1 MSFDAQEDDLYTFFS
16 PCGDLI
22 NVKLLR
28 GKAFVK
34 FSTDTGLNNAL
45 ALNGTE
51 CCGRRLKI
59 VDASVKYM
67 PKPPV
72 VRDVESTTVFVG
84 GISYFTNEERL
95 AEVFKDCGEIKDI
108 RMPLNDMQDQVNC
121 FVFVSNIQ

>member
-51 CCGRRLKI
+51 CCGRRMRIEAATKFG
-59 VDASVKYM
+59 D
-67 PKPPV
+67 KPAT
-72 VRDVESTTVFVG
+72 VRDPGSTTVFVG
-84 GISYFTNEERL
+84 GISYYTNEERL